1 MSFSPAAADSFKVL
15 SRVKTPY
22 ISFIIPVYNVREY
35 LDSCVSSILSENR
48 TDIEIIL
55 IDDGSTD
62 GCGDIC
68 DKYASSDKR
77 VNVIHTLNS
86 GVSAARNTGLK
97 YASGKWIWFVDA
109 DDMIA
114 TNSVKELANILT
126 RNKVDTIIHG
136 MTLLYDANK
145 KTHIIPSP
153 AQEGESPN
161 SILNRISCY
170 QNGMIIFSGEVIRK
184 YGLQFPEGVKMGE
197 DLDFQTRY
205 FLNCTSI
212 QTVDK
217 PYYIWRQRPGSA
229 MRQNGESD
237 INNIVGVSQIINS
250 LIAVLLRD
258 PKLVQPW
265 LCKRLRGFM
274 QGILVSYVR
283 LNNDLKQ
290 LYKPTIKN
298 TLDKF
303 FTFSSQHHLAIDK
316 FWQFRLAKFNLS
328 IYCVVLKGYW
338 YIKSV

>member
-1 MSFSPAAADSFKVL
+1 MHQPL
-15 SRVKTPY
+15 
-22 ISFIIPVYNVREY
+22 ISFIIPVYNVRNY
-35 LDSCVSSILSENR
+35 LDDCICSIMTERGSEF
-48 TDIEIIL
+48 EIIL
-55 IDDGSTD
+55 IDDGSND
-62 GCGDIC
+62 GSGEIC
-68 DKYASSDKR
+68 DRYAEYNNR
-77 VNVIHTLNS
+77 VKVTHIPNS
-86 GVSAARNTGLK
+86 GVSVARNTGLK
-97 YASGKWIWFVDA
+97 QASGKWIWFVDA

-217 PYYIWRQRPGSA
+217 PYYIWRQRPGFCDA
-229 MRQNGESD
+229 
-237 INNIVGVSQIINS
+237 
-250 LIAVLLRD
+250 
-258 PKLVQPW
+258 
-265 LCKRLRGFM
+265 
-274 QGILVSYVR
+274 
-283 LNNDLKQ
+283 
-290 LYKPTIKN
+290 
-298 TLDKF
+298 
-303 FTFSSQHHLAIDK
+303 
-316 FWQFRLAKFNLS
+316 AK
-328 IYCVVLKGYW
+328 
-338 YIKSV
+338 